1 MHAARNDARRSSRRS
16 YAPDDGFDEVVVVG
30 VVFHEM

>member
-1 MHAARNDARRSSRRS
+1 MHAARNDARWSSRRS
-16 YAPDDGFDEVVVVG
+16 APDDGLDEVVVVG